1 VLGSPLDVVA
11 LDVVLVV
18 AAVLFALSGYRQG
31 FVVGV
36 LSFVGF
42 LGGGVLGARVA
53 PRVAELDPLVGF
65 SPSVVGLAVVFL
77 AATVGQVL
85 ATLVGGALR
94 RRLTWRSARWLD
106 AAGGAVVSVL
116 SLLLVAWLVGR
127 AVASSPYPELASQ
140 VRRSAVMTTVD
151 GLVPDAGRRF
161 LGEFRNLIDERGFP
175 EVFSDLQAAD
185 EAGVPPPDARLVQ
198 DEAVRQVQPS
208 VLKVTGVAQACRKRI
223 EGSGFVYAPERV
235 MTNAHVV
242 AGVREP
248 QVEVVRAGGVE
259 QLDATVVLFDP
270 ARDVAVLAVDGLGA
284 APLLPAEQEAER
296 GQSAIVVGYPQ
307 DGPFRPDAARVIRT
321 QDARGKDIYQQEDV
335 LREIYSVRGLVRQG
349 NSGGPLVDTDGRV
362 LGVVFAAAADDQT
375 IGYVLTWDEVSS
387 SAEQARTRTAEVSTR
402 DCG

>member
-1 VLGSPLDVVA
+1 MVA

-18 AAVLFALSGYRQG
+18 AGVLFALSGYRQG

-42 LGGGVLGARVA
+42 LGGGVLGARIA
-53 PRVAELDPLVGF
+53 PRIAELDAFVGF
-65 SPSVVGLAVVFL
+65 SRSVVGLAVVFL
-77 AATVGQVL
+77 AATLGQVL
-85 ATLVGGALR
+85 ATVLGSALR
-94 RRLTWRSARWLD
+94 RRLTWRSARRLD

-140 VRRSAVMTTVD
+140 VRRSTVMTTVD
-151 GLVPDAGRRF
+151 GLVPESGRRF

-185 EAGVPPPDARLVQ
+185 EAGVRPPDLALVA
-198 DEAVRQVQPS
+198 DPAVTAVRQS
-208 VLKVTGVAQACRKRI
+208 VLKVTGEAEACRKRI

-248 QVEVVRAGGVE
+248 RVEVDGE
-259 QLDATVVLFDP
+259 WLDADVVLFDP
-270 ARDVAVLAVDGLGA
+270 GRDVAVLAVDGLQ
-284 APLLPAEQEAER
+284 APPLAPAPEEAER
-296 GQSAIVVGYPQ
+296 EQGAIVVGYPQ
-307 DGPFRPDAARVIRT
+307 DGPFRADAARVIRT
-321 QDARGKDIYQQEDV
+321 QDARGKDIYQQADV
-335 LREIYSVRGLVRQG
+335 VREIYSVRGLVRQG
-349 NSGGPLVDTDGRV
+349 NSGGPLIDTDGRV

-375 IGYVLTWDEVSS
+375 IGYVLTWDEVAGA
-387 SAEQARTRTAEVSTR
+387 AEQARESTRRVSTR

>member
-1 VLGSPLDVVA
+1 VSGGPDVVV

-18 AAVLFALSGYRQG
+18 AGVLFALSGYRQG

-42 LGGGVLGARVA
+42 LGGGVLGAKVA
-53 PRVAELDPLVGF
+53 PRVAELDPFVGF
-65 SPSVVGLAVVFL
+65 SRSAVGLAVVFL

-85 ATLVGGALR
+85 ATVVGGALR
-94 RRLTWRSARWLD
+94 RRLTWRSARRLD

-140 VRRSAVMTTVD
+140 VRRSTVMTTVD

-185 EAGVPPPDARLVQ
+185 EAGV
-198 DEAVRQVQPS
+198 EAPNAALRQSPVVREVRPS
-208 VLKVTGVAQACRKRI
+208 VLKVTGVAEACRKRI
-223 EGSGFVYAPERV
+223 EGSGFVYAPGRV

-242 AGVREP
+242 AGVRDP
-248 QVEVVRAGGVE
+248 QVEVRGADGPE

-270 ARDVAVLAVDGLGA
+270 ARDVAVLAVDGLT
-284 APLLPAEQEAER
+284 APALPIAPEEAGREQD
-296 GQSAIVVGYPQ
+296 AIVVGYPQ
-307 DGPFRPDAARVIRT
+307 DGPFRADAARVIRT
-321 QDARGKDIYQQEDV
+321 QDARGKDIYQQDDV
-335 LREIYSVRGLVRQG
+335 VREIYSVRGLVRQG
-349 NSGGPLVDTDGRV
+349 NSGGPLLDVQGRV

-375 IGYVLTWDEVSS
+375 VGYVLTWDEV
-387 SAEQARTRTAEVSTR
+387 AGAADQARERTGAVSTR